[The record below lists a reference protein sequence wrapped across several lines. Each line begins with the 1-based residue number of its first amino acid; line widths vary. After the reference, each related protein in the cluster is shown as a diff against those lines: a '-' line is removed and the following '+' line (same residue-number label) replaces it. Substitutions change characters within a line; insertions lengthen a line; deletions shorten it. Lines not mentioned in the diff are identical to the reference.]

1 MCDRIDNME
10 VLMKDIGKSIKYYR
24 GQCHM
29 TQKELA
35 EKLQLSPST
44 VGMYEQNRRMPDIN
58 TLKELAN
65 IFNISIN
72 DILDDPNNA
81 NLMYCS
87 EITNRILN
95 LDKNSS
101 KNIEELKPLL
111 QTEILYGYC
120 TNLDLFL
127 SDIYTISDF
136 YGVSDEYIM
145 RGLEINKQT
154 YDHSLDG
161 VAQKFLDIFLKLNE
175 YNRDIV
181 IGDMQKL
188 LKEQRL
194 DEALSNKIVA
204 HKQAK

>member
-1 MCDRIDNME
+1 
-10 VLMKDIGKSIKYYR
+10 
-24 GQCHM
+24 
-29 TQKELA
+29 
-35 EKLQLSPST
+35 
-44 VGMYEQNRRMPDIN
+44 
-58 TLKELAN
+58 
-65 IFNISIN
+65 
-72 DILDDPNNA
+72 
-81 NLMYCS
+81 MYCS

-136 YGVSDEYIM
+136 YGVSGEYIM

-154 YDHSLDG
+154 YEHSLDG
-161 VAQKFLDIFLKLNE
+161 VAQKFLDIFLNLNE
-175 YNRDIV
+175 NNRDIV